1 MKNKQETSMSVMRTW
16 NATNPRRNPK
26 IAFNGSQDDEQG
38 KRKQDGD
45 EMKWSRSGNDRLE
58 RSLGDFGVSSE
69 YKLGILNWTL
79 VKKSHFEI

>member
-1 MKNKQETSMSVMRTW
+1 MSVMRTW

-26 IAFNGSQDDEQG
+26 IAFNGSYDDEQG
-38 KRKQDGD
+38 KRKEERD
-45 EMKWSRSGNDRLE
+45 EMKWFGSGNDRLE
-58 RSLGDFGVSSE
+58 KSLGDFRMSLQ